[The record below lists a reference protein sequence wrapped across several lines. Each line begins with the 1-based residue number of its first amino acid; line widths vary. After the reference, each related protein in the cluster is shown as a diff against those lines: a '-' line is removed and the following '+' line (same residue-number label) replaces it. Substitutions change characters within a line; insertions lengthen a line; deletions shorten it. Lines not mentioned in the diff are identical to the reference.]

1 MHSFKELL
9 RFIWRRTK
17 TIVIFVVGVVLIVAG
32 LIMLVVPGPG
42 LLVIVAGLAVLATEF
57 AWAEAMLDKAKE
69 KASQAGSAAKKGISR
84 FRKKQPDEKAEE
96 AAEPSG

>member
-9 RFIWRRTK
+9 RFIWRSTRRR
-17 TIVIFVVGVVLIVAG
+17 IVIFVVGVVLIVAG

-42 LLVIVAGLAVLATEF
+42 LVVIVAGLAVLATEF

-69 KASQAGSAAKKGISR
+69 KATQAGSAAKKGLSR
-84 FRKKQPDEKAEE
+84 FRRKKTEE
-96 AAEPSG
+96 ATDPTG